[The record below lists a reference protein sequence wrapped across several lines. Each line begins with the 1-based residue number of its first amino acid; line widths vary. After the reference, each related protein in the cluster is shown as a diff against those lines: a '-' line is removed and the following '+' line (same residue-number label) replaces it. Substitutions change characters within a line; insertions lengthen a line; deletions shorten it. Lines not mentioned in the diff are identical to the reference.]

1 MEIDRFTKFVSY
13 ILWDRYMHTHVCLVT
28 QLCLTLW
35 DFMDCNLP
43 GSSVHGILQ
52 ARILEWVTMH
62 SSRGSFQP
70 KDQTQGLLH
79 CRWILCHLSHQG
91 SSYIYIYTKC
101 IFLKLKSIWTS
112 YTLSHNYKAKHK
124 LKIRAWSILFVENKE
139 EISLLFLLFHYFP

>member
-13 ILWDRYMHTHVCLVT
+13 ILWDEYMHTHVCLVT

-35 DFMDCNLP
+35 DFMDYILP

-52 ARILEWVTMH
+52 ARILEWVTMP

-79 CRWILCHLSHQG
+79 CRWILYHLSHQG
-91 SSYIYIYTKC
+91 SSYIYIYTEC
-101 IFLKLKSIWTS
+101 IYLKLKSIWTS
-112 YTLSHNYKAKHK
+112 YILSHNCKEKHK

-139 EISLLFLLFHYFP
+139 EISLVFLLFHYFP